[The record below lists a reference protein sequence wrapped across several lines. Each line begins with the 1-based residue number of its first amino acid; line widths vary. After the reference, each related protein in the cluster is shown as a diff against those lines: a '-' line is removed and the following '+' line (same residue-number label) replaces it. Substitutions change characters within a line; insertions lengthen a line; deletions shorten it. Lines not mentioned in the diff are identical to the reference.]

1 MRFLSSMVVLLLA
14 GCGGADG
21 TTLLTPSQDASTATD
36 GSTAADGST
45 LSDAGPLSDGAP
57 STTQDGGPGGTT
69 QTLACGGSQC
79 AIPGQ
84 SCCVYP
90 TNPSWTYLCVG
101 GSSCPQLDAGGGGGK
116 QGTGL
121 QCSGAANCGQGTLCC
136 VYQDVNKQVVSSC
149 QTSCP
154 PNGAQLCDPNA
165 SSSGCAP
172 DAGTCSPAN
181 IADWGLP
188 KGYATCGGV
197 GN

>member
-1 MRFLSSMVVLLLA
+1 MRVLSFTVVLLLA

-21 TTLLTPSQDASTATD
+21 TNLIVSGQDASTTD
-36 GSTAADGST
+36 GSTTDGST
-45 LSDAGPLSDGAP
+45 VTDATGPLSDGAL
-57 STTQDGGPGGTT
+57 STTNDGGPGGTT
-69 QTLACGGSQC
+69 QTIACGGSQC

-84 SCCVYP
+84 SCCVYQ
-90 TNPSWTYLCVG
+90 TNPTWTYACVN
-101 GSSCPQLDAGGGGGK
+101 GSTCPQLDGGGGGN

-136 VYQDVNKQVVSSC
+136 VFQDVNKQIVSSC
-149 QTSCP
+149 QAKCP
-154 PNGAQLCDPNA
+154 ANGAQLCDPNV
-165 SSSGCAP
+165 SSSASGCAP